1 MVALSLFTG
10 AGGFDLG
17 AHSAGIE
24 VVRGVELDPHA
35 QATATAAGL
44 PCQRWSERQ
53 ARYRPA
59 GERITPSRY
68 TVAAMSQ
75 APARAFVQV
84 HHYMGS
90 WPAVRLSVGLYDGAR
105 LVGVAAF
112 GVPAQPKVLT
122 SLCAG
127 HEGVEI
133 SRLVLLDSVPGDGES
148 WFTARAMRIAR
159 DELEVNA
166 IISYSDPL
174 PRTTIRGAPVT
185 PGHVG
190 IVYQALNAEYLGLGS
205 PRTLYLDD
213 DGRAFSPRTLSKIK
227 AQDKGARAAER
238 ELVNRG
244 AEPRR
249 PGEAPADYLTRALSR
264 FRMIRHPGCHRYLW
278 RWDARGRR
286 IALPLPWSFPRQPA
300 QIQRRV
306 ILPVPDLFS
315 WRA

>member
-1 MVALSLFTG
+1 MTT
-10 AGGFDLG
+10 
-17 AHSAGIE
+17 E
-24 VVRGVELDPHA
+24 
-35 QATATAAGL
+35 

-59 GERITPSRY
+59 GERITPARY
-68 TVAAMSQ
+68 TVARMPQ
-75 APARAFVQV
+75 TPARDFVSR
-84 HHYMGS
+84 HHYLGS
-90 WPAVRLSVGLYDGAR
+90 WPAARLSVGLYEGAS

-112 GVPAQPKVLT
+112 AVPAQPRVLT

-127 HEGVEI
+127 HEGVEL

-159 DELEVNA
+159 DELKVDA
-166 IISYSDPL
+166 IISYSDPVA
-174 PRTTIRGAPVT
+174 RTTIHGAPVT

-190 IVYQALNAEYLGLGS
+190 IVYQALGAEYLGLGS

-213 DGRAFSPRTLSKIK
+213 DGRAFSPRTLSKIS
-227 AQDKGARAAER
+227 AEHKGARAAER
-238 ELVNRG
+238 ELVLRG

-249 PGEAPADYLTRALSR
+249 PSEAPADWLRRALSR

-300 QIQRRV
+300 PSQRRV
-306 ILPVPDLFS
+306 ILPDPDLFS
-315 WRA
+315 WSA

>member
-1 MVALSLFTG
+1 MTALSLFTG

-17 AHSAGIE
+17 AHSAGLE
-24 VVRGVELDPHA
+24 VVRGVELDPHP

-75 APARAFVQV
+75 APARAFVQA

-105 LVGVAAF
+105 LVGVAVF

-122 SLCAG
+122 VLCAG
-127 HEGVEI
+127 HEGVEL

-166 IISYSDPL
+166 FISYSDPL
-174 PRTTIRGAPVT
+174 PRPTLHGAPAMRLHAGM
-185 PGHVG
+185 GHH
-190 IVYQALNAEYLGLGS
+190 ARN
-205 PRTLYLDD
+205 
-213 DGRAFSPRTLSKIK
+213 RA
-227 AQDKGARAAER
+227 
-238 ELVNRG
+238 
-244 AEPRR
+244 
-249 PGEAPADYLTRALSR
+249 
-264 FRMIRHPGCHRYLW
+264 
-278 RWDARGRR
+278 
-286 IALPLPWSFPRQPA
+286 
-300 QIQRRV
+300 
-306 ILPVPDLFS
+306 
-315 WRA
+315 

>member
-1 MVALSLFTG
+1 M
-10 AGGFDLG
+10 
-17 AHSAGIE
+17 
-24 VVRGVELDPHA
+24 
-35 QATATAAGL
+35 TAE

-59 GERITPSRY
+59 GERINPARY
-68 TVAAMSQ
+68 TVARMPQ
-75 APARAFVQV
+75 TPARDFVSR
-84 HHYMGS
+84 HHYLGS
-90 WPAVRLSVGLYDGAR
+90 WPAARLSVGLYEGAS

-112 GVPAQPKVLT
+112 AVPAQPKVLT

-127 HEGVEI
+127 HEGVEL

-159 DELEVNA
+159 DELKVDA
-166 IISYSDPL
+166 IISYSDPVA
-174 PRTTIRGAPVT
+174 RTTIHGAPVT

-190 IVYQALNAEYLGLGS
+190 IVYQALGAEYLGLGS

-213 DGRAFSPRTLSKIK
+213 DGRAFSPRTLSKIS
-227 AQDKGARAAER
+227 AEDKGARAAER
-238 ELVNRG
+238 ELVIRG

-249 PGEAPADYLTRALSR
+249 PHEAPADWLRRALSR

-300 QIQRRV
+300 TSQRRV
-306 ILPVPDLFS
+306 ILPDPDLFS
-315 WRA
+315 WSA